1 MPSRPS
7 KATATKLWSLSGN
20 ECANPDCINKVFEI
34 DDHSGEMLKLGQIA
48 HINAANPA
56 GNRYDPSQTDEER
69 HSFKNLMV
77 LCPSCHTEQPDG
89 IDIPANEDRFPAELL
104 QEWRERHL
112 NKIKSQQ
119 DKNWICRPNQALLS
133 QDGYSIDVKYWI
145 NSKGVPQLYSPEQ
158 LAIVEHLGKMLLSF
172 SQIHGML
179 KIIEDSEGKP
189 VDPSHQTINDS
200 RIHQLYQELKRLPH
214 NEYGWFGFIFE
225 AMQVAHEI
233 KLEDVMVIDIQNGLR
248 DKEKHLKDARE
259 LLRKKAKVT
268 DSSPKIRPHG
278 K

>member
-7 KATATKLWSLSGN
+7 KATATKLWTLSGN

-34 DDHSGEMLKLGQIA
+34 DDHSGEMTKLGQIA
-48 HINAANPA
+48 HINAANL
-56 GNRYDPSQTDEER
+56 GGSRYVPGQTDEER

-77 LCPSCHTEQPDG
+77 LCSSCHTEQPDG
-89 IDIPANEDRFPAELL
+89 IDIPVNEDRFPAVLL
-104 QEWRERHL
+104 QEWRELHL

-145 NSKGVPQLYSPEQ
+145 NSKGLSQLYSSEQ

-214 NEYGWFGFIFE
+214 NAFGWFGFVFE

-233 KLEDVMVIDIQNGLR
+233 KLEDVMVMDIENGLR
-248 DKEKHLKDARE
+248 DKEKDLKDARE

-268 DSSPKIRPHG
+268 ESSPKIRLHR